1 MSKATNA
8 GRGKIQWRDIDGILL
23 LDKPV
28 GLSSNQALQQV
39 RRLFRARKA
48 GHTGSLDPLASG
60 MLPICLGQATK
71 LCGQLL
77 ASDKRY
83 RTVIRLGQKTNTGDA
98 EGTVVEQSNP
108 VDLRRARIEQTLQ
121 GFVGAIQQVP
131 PMYSA
136 LKHEGQRLYDLARK
150 GVEVQRQARTVQ
162 IHAIELLGWQSP
174 DLEVEVHCSK
184 GTYIRVL
191 GEDIAASLDQC
202 GHLAALRRTQ
212 VAPFDAGPM
221 HRIDTLKAL
230 SDQSETALGAM
241 LLPSLSAVA
250 GWPRVDVDADQTRRL
265 SRGQAVEVHPDGAFK
280 PAAQVAIVGADQCLL
295 GLGRIEPDGRLQP
308 KRWMQ
313 R

>member
-83 RTVIRLGQKTNTGDA
+83 RTVIRLGRKTNTGDA

-108 VDLRRARIEQTLQ
+108 VDLSRARIEQTLQ

-191 GEDIAASLDQC
+191 GEDIA
-202 GHLAALRRTQ
+202 
-212 VAPFDAGPM
+212 
-221 HRIDTLKAL
+221 
-230 SDQSETALGAM
+230 
-241 LLPSLSAVA
+241 
-250 GWPRVDVDADQTRRL
+250 
-265 SRGQAVEVHPDGAFK
+265 
-280 PAAQVAIVGADQCLL
+280 
-295 GLGRIEPDGRLQP
+295 
-308 KRWMQ
+308 
-313 R
+313 